1 MSYSNSLCLRGDHP
15 VNGVII
21 DFEAFTIKDEHLPFD
36 TLVRQLGFVARYRD
50 DFGRINFYNEFITF
64 RELSYRDQKSVQFGN
79 KLHGLYLSYDRH
91 LLCNRSLHL
100 VKMSEPATL
109 LFYCFCTLFIML
121 PC

>member
-36 TLVRQLGFVARYRD
+36 T
-50 DFGRINFYNEFITF
+50 
-64 RELSYRDQKSVQFGN
+64 ELSYRDQKSVQFGN